1 MSISQMLFSFEGRM
15 LRSKFWLVVAPLIV
29 LDIVLRVEL
38 DHTDNIV
45 EIGLILLLG
54 LSTMWIGL
62 AAYAKRWHDLNRS
75 GVMTL
80 LMLIPLFNILVFLY
94 LGFAPGT
101 SGTNKYD
108 NGVV

>member
-15 LRSKFWLVVAPLIV
+15 LRSKFWLIVAPLIA

-38 DHTDNIV
+38 DHTDNVV
-45 EIGLILLLG
+45 EISLILLLA

-62 AAYAKRWHDLNRS
+62 AAYVKRWHDLNRS
-75 GVMTL
+75 GMMTL
-80 LMLIPLFNILVFLY
+80 LMLIPLFNILVLLY

-101 SGTNKYD
+101 SGTNKYG